1 MSKLIL
7 DSYPLVIIPEL
18 AIKIGLNEA
27 IVLQQIHYWLEINK
41 KAGKNHYEGR
51 YWVYNT
57 YEGWQEQFP
66 WWSVSTIK
74 RILIS
79 LQKGYEKKEGLHK
92 YTIPPLLI
100 SGNFNRLRID
110 QTKWYTINYENL
122 EKISNFPLGQ
132 FDPMDRSI
140 WTNGQVNLSRPIPET
155 TTETTAEI
163 TFLDHSTSAVAEGGH
178 LPYSIYSL
186 PPEEKR
192 LYTFEEYLE
201 VYSNEE
207 VNTEAVEA
215 VRYFIDSFRRYKN
228 KKHCRYSPKK
238 WKEILEKILWL
249 DRVPHTLDEVRQI
262 IDTYFSIE
270 FREKCN
276 YHITHLLQ
284 KNVAELVI
292 QKAFSD

>member
-1 MSKLIL
+1 MQSQ
-7 DSYPLVIIPEL
+7 SIIR
-18 AIKIGLNEA
+18 
-27 IVLQQIHYWLEINK
+27 VQ
-41 KAGKNHYEGR
+41 KNSDNPF
-51 YWVYNT
+51 VM
-57 YEGWQEQFP
+57 
-66 WWSVSTIK
+66 IDK
-74 RILIS
+74 RIFS
-79 LQKGYEKKEGLHK
+79 D
-92 YTIPPLLI
+92 
-100 SGNFNRLRID
+100 NRLSWKAKGILGYLLSKPDNWKVVVGDLVKQSTDGRTAIYSGLKELIENGYIERKIHRGED
-110 QTKWYTINYENL
+110 GRFTTSEYVVYEVPHRVL
-122 EKISNFPLGQ
+122 KPEYGKPACGKS
-132 FDPMDRSI
+132 DT
-140 WTNGQVNLSRPIPET
+140 TNND
-155 TTETTAEI
+155 I
-163 TFLDHSTSAVAEGGH
+163 TNNEFTNIYHSTSAVAEGGH

-192 LYTFEEYLE
+192 LYTFEEYLG

-215 VRYFIDSFRRYKN
+215 VRYFIDSLWRYKN

-249 DRVPHTLDEVRQI
+249 DRVPHTLGEVCKI

-284 KNVAELVI
+284 KSVAELVI